1 MSQMMR
7 LHGHMPLP
15 PYIEREDTEE
25 DRDRYQTV
33 YAKRDGA
40 VAAPTAGLHF
50 DEPMLKLLRL
60 KGVETTYVTLHVG
73 AGTFQPVRVDD
84 INNHKMHSEWLE
96 VDEACVDAIRACRE
110 RGGRVI
116 AVGTTSV
123 RSLETAAASD
133 ESAAGCPAP
142 FEVDSDIFL
151 NPGCE
156 FRVVDAMITNF
167 HLPES
172 TLIMLVS
179 AFAGYEETMAAYLV
193 AVQKEYRFF
202 SYGDAMFVT
211 RKGGI

>member
-1 MSQMMR
+1 
-7 LHGHMPLP
+7 MPLP

-96 VDEACVDAIRACRE
+96 VDEACVEAIRAWRE

-116 AVGTTSV
+116 AGGTTSV
-123 RSLETAAASD
+123 R
-133 ESAAGCPAP
+133 
-142 FEVDSDIFL
+142 
-151 NPGCE
+151 
-156 FRVVDAMITNF
+156 
-167 HLPES
+167 
-172 TLIMLVS
+172 
-179 AFAGYEETMAAYLV
+179 
-193 AVQKEYRFF
+193 
-202 SYGDAMFVT
+202 
-211 RKGGI
+211 